1 MSKFRGILIRLR
13 GFLGVFYPMIFAAK
27 YLAGKRT
34 VMISVIAA
42 GILASITRLLIPV
55 YIGDAV
61 TAIESM
67 SYSGVLHVSMLII
80 IVSSITGGLQ
90 FIVSYGSQ
98 YISQRFELSMRDSVF
113 HHLMRKRFRFFETQ
127 TSGDLLSRTTMDIH
141 AIRNFLNML
150 FSQMLPTIFLIVFAL
165 YFLLTINPY
174 FALIFLFS
182 VPLLIYAGMAFQRKQ
197 RSRWRRIR
205 TYYGQMNER
214 LQENIVGNRVVR
226 GFSAEDLEI
235 GRFSDTTES
244 YYDEYIGVARLRGFY
259 NNLMPLIVSAA
270 ATAILIYGGYIDVIS
285 ASDVGPL
292 VAAVNIFSVIS
303 SPVSSFGRLI
313 VFSENAR
320 AGIERVSLLSD
331 STDEEDV
338 DTRDRVRPDGDLKIQ
353 DVTFS
358 RDGRKILDSVSMVVP
373 KGEFA
378 AITGKTGS
386 GKTTLTS
393 LIPRFYDPDEGNLY
407 IGSTEIS
414 RIPLTNLRS
423 AVSLVPQEINLLSGT
438 IRENIA
444 FGNEEVGDDSVRNAA
459 RTAEI
464 SDFIESLP
472 DAYNTQVGE
481 RGITLSGGQKQR
493 VALARAIVSHP
504 SVLILD
510 DATSSV
516 DPETELKIFRNIRKD
531 LRDITVLLVTH
542 RISALKFADRVW
554 KLDEGRI
561 IPVMDIS
568 RDLEGITSG
577 AGISYTGVG
586 NASDV

>member
-1 MSKFRGILIRLR
+1 MNKFRILLNRWK
-13 GFLGVFYPMIFAAK
+13 GFLGVFYPVLFAAK
-27 YLAGKRT
+27 YLAGKRSVMIT
-34 VMISVIAA
+34 VMAA
-42 GILASITRLLIPV
+42 GVFASVTRLLIPV
-55 YIGDAV
+55 YIGDAI
-61 TAIESM
+61 TAIESR
-67 SYSGVLHVSMLII
+67 SYAGVLHVSIFIM
-80 IVSSITGGLQ
+80 IVSSITGALQ
-90 FIVSYGSQ
+90 FVVSYGSQ
-98 YISQRFELSMRDSVF
+98 YISQRFEFSLRDSVF
-113 HHLMRKRFRFFETQ
+113 HHLIRKKFSFFEKE

-141 AIRNFLNML
+141 AIRNFLNNM
-150 FSQMLPTIFLIVFAL
+150 FSQMLPTIFLIIFAL

-174 FALIFLFS
+174 FALIFLVS
-182 VPLLIYAGMAFQRKQ
+182 VPMLIYAGIAFQRKQ

-244 YYDEYIGVARLRGFY
+244 YYGEYIEVAKLRGFY

-270 ATAILIYGGYIDVIS
+270 ASAILIYGGYMDIIS

-292 VAAVNIFSVIS
+292 VAAVNIFSMIS

-320 AGIERVSLLSD
+320 AGIERVSLLTD
-331 STDEEDV
+331 SPDEEDV
-338 DTRDRVRPDGDLKIQ
+338 DILDRERPEGDLKIE
-353 DVTFS
+353 DVTFY

-373 KGEFA
+373 RGEFV
-378 AITGKTGS
+378 AITGKTGA

-393 LIPRFYDPDEGNLY
+393 LIPRFYDPDEGNIY
-407 IGSTEIS
+407 IGMTEIS
-414 RIPLTNLRS
+414 RIPLANLRS
-423 AVSLVPQEINLLSGT
+423 TVSLVPQEINLLSGT
-438 IRENIA
+438 VRDNIA
-444 FGNEEVGDDSVRNAA
+444 FGNDDIGNENIRNAA
-459 RTAEI
+459 RIAEI

-472 DAYNTQVGE
+472 EAYETQVGE

-493 VALARAIVSHP
+493 IALARAIVSNP
-504 SVLILD
+504 SLLILD

-516 DPETELKIFRNIRKD
+516 DPETELMIFRNIRKE
-531 LRDITVLLVTH
+531 LRDMTVLLVTH

-554 KLDEGRI
+554 KLEDGKLL
-561 IPVMDIS
+561 PVSDMN
-568 RDLEGITSG
+568 RDLDGITNG

-586 NASDV
+586 NAADI

>member
-1 MSKFRGILIRLR
+1 
-13 GFLGVFYPMIFAAK
+13 
-27 YLAGKRT
+27 
-34 VMISVIAA
+34 
-42 GILASITRLLIPV
+42 V

-67 SYSGVLHVSMLII
+67 SYSGVLHVSILII

-90 FIVSYGSQ
+90 FVVSYGSQ
-98 YISQRFELSMRDSVF
+98 YISQRFEFSMRDSVF
-113 HHLMRKRFRFFETQ
+113 HHLMRKRFKFFETQ

-174 FALIFLFS
+174 FALIFLLS

-244 YYDEYIGVARLRGFY
+244 YYDEYIEVARLRGFY

-292 VAAVNIFSVIS
+292 VAAVNIFSVMS

-320 AGIERVSLLSD
+320 AGIERVSLLTD

-338 DTRDRVRPDGDLKIQ
+338 DTRDRVRPDGDLRIQ
-353 DVTFS
+353 DVTFI

-378 AITGKTGS
+378 AITGKTGT
-386 GKTTLTS
+386 GKTTLTG

-414 RIPLTNLRS
+414 RIPLANLRS

-444 FGNEEVGDDSVRNAA
+444 FGNEDVGDDSVRDAA

-464 SDFIESLP
+464 ADFIESLP
-472 DAYNTQVGE
+472 DAYDTQVGE

-504 SVLILD
+504 SLLILD

-516 DPETELKIFRNIRKD
+516 DPDTELRIFRNIRKD

-561 IPVMDIS
+561 VPVMDIS

-586 NASDV
+586 NASDI

>member
-1 MSKFRGILIRLR
+1 M
-13 GFLGVFYPMIFAAK
+13 
-27 YLAGKRT
+27 
-34 VMISVIAA
+34 
-42 GILASITRLLIPV
+42 
-55 YIGDAV
+55 
-61 TAIESM
+61 
-67 SYSGVLHVSMLII
+67 
-80 IVSSITGGLQ
+80 
-90 FIVSYGSQ
+90 
-98 YISQRFELSMRDSVF
+98 
-113 HHLMRKRFRFFETQ
+113 
-127 TSGDLLSRTTMDIH
+127 
-141 AIRNFLNML
+141 
-150 FSQMLPTIFLIVFAL
+150 
-165 YFLLTINPY
+165 
-174 FALIFLFS
+174 
-182 VPLLIYAGMAFQRKQ
+182 
-197 RSRWRRIR
+197 
-205 TYYGQMNER
+205 
-214 LQENIVGNRVVR
+214 
-226 GFSAEDLEI
+226 
-235 GRFSDTTES
+235 
-244 YYDEYIGVARLRGFY
+244 
-259 NNLMPLIVSAA
+259 
-270 ATAILIYGGYIDVIS
+270 
-285 ASDVGPL
+285 
-292 VAAVNIFSVIS
+292 
-303 SPVSSFGRLI
+303 SSFGRLI

>member
-1 MSKFRGILIRLR
+1 
-13 GFLGVFYPMIFAAK
+13 GFFGVFYPMLFAAK
-27 YLAGKRT
+27 YLAGKRS

-42 GILASITRLLIPV
+42 GVFASVTRLLIPV

-61 TAIESM
+61 TAIESR
-67 SYSGVLHVSMLII
+67 SYAGVLHVSILIM
-80 IVSSITGGLQ
+80 IVSSITGALQ
-90 FIVSYGSQ
+90 FVVSYGSQ
-98 YISQRFELSMRDSVF
+98 YISQRFEFSLRDSVF
-113 HHLMRKRFRFFETQ
+113 HHLIRKKFSFFETE

-141 AIRNFLNML
+141 AIRNFLNNL
-150 FSQMLPTIFLIVFAL
+150 FSQMLPTIFLIIFAL

-174 FALIFLFS
+174 FALIFLVS
-182 VPLLIYAGMAFQRKQ
+182 VPMLIYAGIAFQKKQ

-244 YYDEYIGVARLRGFY
+244 YYGEYIEVAKLRGFY

-270 ATAILIYGGYIDVIS
+270 ASAILIYGGYMDIIS
-285 ASDVGPL
+285 VSDVGPL
-292 VAAVNIFSVIS
+292 VAAVNIFSMIS

-320 AGIERVSLLSD
+320 AGIERVSLLTD
-331 STDEEDV
+331 SPDEEDV
-338 DTRDRVRPDGDLKIQ
+338 DILNRERPEGDLRIE
-353 DVTFS
+353 DITFY

-373 KGEFA
+373 RGEFA
-378 AITGKTGS
+378 AITGKTGA

-393 LIPRFYDPDEGNLY
+393 LIPRFYDPDEGNIY
-407 IGSTEIS
+407 IGMTEIS
-414 RIPLTNLRS
+414 RIPLANLRS
-423 AVSLVPQEINLLSGT
+423 TVSLVPQEINLLSGT

-444 FGNEEVGDDSVRNAA
+444 FGNDDVGNDDIRNAA

-472 DAYNTQVGE
+472 DAYETQVGE

-504 SVLILD
+504 SLLILD

-516 DPETELKIFRNIRKD
+516 DPETELMIFRNIKKD

-554 KLDEGRI
+554 KLEDGKLL
-561 IPVMDIS
+561 PVADIN
-568 RDLEGITSG
+568 RDLEGITD
-577 AGISYTGVG
+577 GIGIRYTGVG
-586 NASDV
+586 HATDL